1 MKRIML
7 AAVAAT
13 MMLSGIPVSSA
24 DGGTLVL
31 ATTQKPR
38 HLNPAVQS
46 GIATAVPGTQI
57 FATPVRFDEN
67 WNPQPYLAESW
78 AFSDDGLALT
88 LNLRKGATFHDG
100 HPITSK
106 DVAFS
111 IETIKANHPF
121 KTMFGPV
128 EAVDTPDDHTA
139 VLRLSA
145 PHPALLLALSSALG
159 VIIPEHIYG
168 DGQDPK
174 AHPRNSDTV
183 GSGPFKLAE
192 FKPGEHIILEKN
204 ENFFLEG
211 YPKLDRIIIKNY
223 KDVTSMVLAMDS
235 GEVDMLPF
243 LAGTRDIARL
253 RKNASIEVTDQG
265 YAAVGPLNWLAFNTK
280 HEIFKDVRVRRA
292 IAYAIDRDFI
302 VNALH
307 GGFSTAATG
316 PVHPGSPF
324 SAPDVESYDLD
335 LAKAA
340 ALLDEAGYPAG
351 SDGVRFS
358 VELDYLPAFAEQQKN
373 VAEYLRPQLK
383 KVGIAVELRAS
394 PDFPSWAKRVSSHE
408 FELTMDI
415 VFNWG
420 DPVIGVHR
428 TYVCSNIRQGVIWS
442 NTQSYCNEEVDALLD
457 AAGKEI
463 DQAKRQA
470 LYRQAQQIIVDEV
483 PLAFLNTL
491 PYHTAY
497 NKNKIGNPPLSIWG
511 AMAPLD
517 KVTVQ

>member
-7 AAVAAT
+7 ATVAVT
-13 MMLSGIPVSSA
+13 MMLSGIAVSSA

-57 FATPVRFDEN
+57 FATPVRFDDN

-78 AFSDDGLALT
+78 AFSDDGMALT

-128 EAVDTPDDHTA
+128 EAIDTPDDHTA

-223 KDVTSMVLAMDS
+223 KDVTSMVLAIDS

-280 HEIFKDVRVRRA
+280 HEIFKDVRVRQA

-324 SAPDVESYDLD
+324 FAPDVESYDLD

-351 SDGVRFS
+351 ADGVRFS
-358 VELDYLPAFAEQQKN
+358 VELDYLPAFAEQQKS

-463 DQAKRQA
+463 DQAKRQT
-470 LYRQAQQIIVDEV
+470 LYRQALQIIVDEV

>member
-1 MKRIML
+1 
-7 AAVAAT
+7 
-13 MMLSGIPVSSA
+13 
-24 DGGTLVL
+24 
-31 ATTQKPR
+31 
-38 HLNPAVQS
+38 
-46 GIATAVPGTQI
+46 
-57 FATPVRFDEN
+57 
-67 WNPQPYLAESW
+67 
-78 AFSDDGLALT
+78 
-88 LNLRKGATFHDG
+88 
-100 HPITSK
+100 
-106 DVAFS
+106 
-111 IETIKANHPF
+111 
-121 KTMFGPV
+121 MFGPV

-292 IAYAIDRDFI
+292 IAYAIDRNFI

-351 SDGVRFS
+351 SDGVRF
-358 VELDYLPAFAEQQKN
+358 F
-373 VAEYLRPQLK
+373 
-383 KVGIAVELRAS
+383 G
-394 PDFPSWAKRVSSHE
+394 
-408 FELTMDI
+408 
-415 VFNWG
+415 
-420 DPVIGVHR
+420 
-428 TYVCSNIRQGVIWS
+428 
-442 NTQSYCNEEVDALLD
+442 
-457 AAGKEI
+457 
-463 DQAKRQA
+463 
-470 LYRQAQQIIVDEV
+470 
-483 PLAFLNTL
+483 
-491 PYHTAY
+491 
-497 NKNKIGNPPLSIWG
+497 
-511 AMAPLD
+511 
-517 KVTVQ
+517 

>member
-7 AAVAAT
+7 AAVAVT
-13 MMLSGIPVSSA
+13 MMLSGIAVSSA
-24 DGGTLVL
+24 DGGTLVI

-302 VNALH
+302 VNA
-307 GGFSTAATG
+307 
-316 PVHPGSPF
+316 
-324 SAPDVESYDLD
+324 
-335 LAKAA
+335 
-340 ALLDEAGYPAG
+340 
-351 SDGVRFS
+351 
-358 VELDYLPAFAEQQKN
+358 
-373 VAEYLRPQLK
+373 
-383 KVGIAVELRAS
+383 
-394 PDFPSWAKRVSSHE
+394 
-408 FELTMDI
+408 
-415 VFNWG
+415 
-420 DPVIGVHR
+420 
-428 TYVCSNIRQGVIWS
+428 
-442 NTQSYCNEEVDALLD
+442 
-457 AAGKEI
+457 
-463 DQAKRQA
+463 
-470 LYRQAQQIIVDEV
+470 
-483 PLAFLNTL
+483 
-491 PYHTAY
+491 
-497 NKNKIGNPPLSIWG
+497 
-511 AMAPLD
+511 
-517 KVTVQ
+517 